1 MFNNVMKQD
10 LILSEKLRWV
20 KRNNM
25 EFGVEDTETIH
36 AVMDQLIVEEL
47 ESLGYKESAAI
58 FQMQEKHY
66 T

>member
-10 LILSEKLRWV
+10 LILSEKLRRV

-58 FQMQEKHY
+58 FRGQEKY
-66 T
+66 YA